1 VLRQRI
7 LVAAVVEAEAAVAMA
22 ARTVV
27 KVVVELM
34 VVVRKVEAWLAGAM
48 VVKDGLVGAATEQA
62 AMVVGGLAVAEK
74 EVAPKAAMEEQ
85 AAGKD

>member
-1 VLRQRI
+1 MRQRI
-7 LVAAVVEAEAAVAMA
+7 LVAAVAEAEAAVAMA
-22 ARTVV
+22 AMTVV
-27 KVVVELM
+27 KVVVELT

-74 EVAPKAAMEEQ
+74 EAAPKAAMEEQ